1 MKKFITKTIVLVS
14 VISFFTDVAS
24 EMLYAVTPLYL
35 QSIGY
40 GVIVIGVLEGFAEAF
55 AGISK
60 LFFGRLSDVTNRK
73 KPFIIVGYALS
84 AVAKPYIGFTTN
96 VFSIFGAK
104 FADRIGKGIRTGPRD
119 ALLIAESAE
128 SNRGKVFGFHRSID
142 TLGAIVGPLIGMLF
156 LIYRPDHWQLLF
168 TIAFIPGAIAVI
180 AAFFLPKE
188 KGISEEKVVAEGDEN
203 TVPKKSLANKVS
215 LHSIFAFWK
224 ESSPEYKKLVYGFVC
239 MSLIN
244 STNMFLLLRASELGF
259 SSVAIIAGYLA
270 FNVAYASFS
279 YPMGVF
285 ADKKGF
291 KMTYIFGLLA
301 FALTYAVLGFGLP
314 SSSIVLLVG
323 IFIIYGLFGAAEDG
337 MAKAWLS
344 LHIPKNQK
352 ATGIGLYLFLSSLS
366 LLVASVGT
374 AFLWRSI
381 GGGLTLTIIAI
392 LSLIVT
398 GYFLTLR
405 TPNTVENA

>member
-1 MKKFITKTIVLVS
+1 MKKFITKTVVLVS

-24 EMLYAVTPLYL
+24 EMLYAVMPLYL

-40 GVIVIGVLEGFAEAF
+40 GVIAIGVLEGFAEAF

-60 LFFGRLSDVTNRK
+60 VFFARLSDATNRK

-84 AVAKPYIGFTTN
+84 AIAKPYIGFTSN
-96 VFSIFGAK
+96 IFSIFGAK

-119 ALLIAESAE
+119 ALLISESTE
-128 SNRGKVFGFHRSID
+128 ENRGKVFGFHRSID
-142 TLGAIVGPLIGMLF
+142 TLGAIVGPLIGILF
-156 LIYRPDHWQLLF
+156 LLYRPDHWQMLF
-168 TIAFIPGAIAVI
+168 TIAFIPGAIAVA

-188 KGISEEKVVAEGDEN
+188 KGIEKETIASEKPLA
-203 TVPKKSLANKVS
+203 KKIGIR
-215 LHSIFAFWK
+215 SIFAFWK
-224 ESSPEYKKLVYGFVC
+224 ESSPEYKKLVYGFVA

-259 SSVAIIAGYLA
+259 SPVAIIAGYLA
-270 FNVAYASFS
+270 FNVAYACFS

-285 ADKKGF
+285 ADKYGF
-291 KMTYIFGLLA
+291 KMTYILGLLA
-301 FALTYAVLGFGLP
+301 FALTYAVLGYGLP
-314 SSSIVLLVG
+314 SSGIVLLII

-381 GGGLTLTIIAI
+381 GGGITLTIIAI
-392 LSLIVT
+392 LSLVVT
-398 GYFLTLR
+398 AYFVTLR
-405 TPNTVENA
+405 IPNKVENSSKNPLN

>member
-1 MKKFITKTIVLVS
+1 
-14 VISFFTDVAS
+14 A
-24 EMLYAVTPLYL
+24 
-35 QSIGY
+35 
-40 GVIVIGVLEGFAEAF
+40 IGVLEGFAEAF

-60 LFFGRLSDVTNRK
+60 VFFGRLSDATNRK

-84 AVAKPYIGFTTN
+84 AIAKPYIGFTSN
-96 VFSIFGAK
+96 IFSIFGAK

-119 ALLIAESAE
+119 ALLISESSE
-128 SNRGKVFGFHRSID
+128 QNRGKVFGFHRSID
-142 TLGAIVGPLIGMLF
+142 TLGAIVGPLIGILF
-156 LIYRPDHWQLLF
+156 LIYRPEQWQLLF

-188 KGISEEKVVAEGDEN
+188 KGIEKSEIEKTAANEKPLV
-203 TVPKKSLANKVS
+203 KKIGLR
-215 LHSIFAFWK
+215 SIFAFWK
-224 ESSPEYKKLVYGFVC
+224 ESSPEYKKLVYGFVG

-259 SSVAIIAGYLA
+259 SPVAIIAGYLA
-270 FNVAYASFS
+270 FNIAYACFS

-291 KMTYIFGLLA
+291 KMTYVLGLLA
-301 FALTYAVLGFGLP
+301 FALTYAVLGYGLP
-314 SSSIVLLVG
+314 SSGIVLLII

-374 AFLWRSI
+374 AFLWRSV
-381 GGGLTLTIIAI
+381 GGGITLTIIAI

-398 GYFLTLR
+398 GYFVALR
-405 TPNTVENA
+405 IPNKVENSSKTL